1 MKVQIRDAN
10 NLTVIC
16 GRVGYVDP
24 KLESLTSVSIANKI
38 AKEGDGATEWCH
50 ITFSNPREGMY
61 GQNWATFAKNNIK
74 KGMFL
79 MTLCY
84 QKQNGE
90 YTNYY
95 NQCCNDQDG
104 MFLQI
109 PKTDKYCVVGKIKT
123 IANKSKD
130 IVEVTVNAKGKD
142 YKITFMNNENS
153 RSKLATL
160 TSYFEI
166 GQTIGLVV
174 TKKEKDKYVNW
185 YANMLEFGPKP
196 IKEA

>member
-1 MKVQIRDAN
+1 MKIQIKDTN

-16 GRVGYVDP
+16 GRVGYVDQ
-24 KLESLTSVSIANKI
+24 KFETLTSVSIANRISKG
-38 AKEGDGATEWCH
+38 EDGATEWCH
-50 ITFSNPREGMY
+50 ITFSNPKDGMQ
-61 GQNWATFAKNNIK
+61 GQNWATFAKENIK

-79 MTLCY
+79 MVLCY

-95 NQCCNDQDG
+95 TQVCSDKDG
-104 MFLQI
+104 MFTQI
-109 PKTDKYCVVGKIKT
+109 AKTDRYCMVGKIVK
-123 IANKSKD
+123 IANKTKD
-130 IVEVTVNAKGKD
+130 IVEVTINAKNKE
-142 YKITFMNNENS
+142 YIVTFMNNENA

-160 TSYFEI
+160 TTYFEI

-174 TKKEKDKYVNW
+174 TKREKDKYTNW

-196 IKEA
+196 TK